1 MPWLVLGA
9 SILFE
14 ISGTVFL
21 KLSDGMSRLGP
32 ALGVLVCYLSS
43 FWLFA
48 IAVRR
53 IDLAV
58 GYAIWSALGTAGI
71 ALISVSHFAESMT
84 WIKLASLVLI
94 VLGVVGLNLGK
105 VH

>member
-32 ALGVLVCYLSS
+32 ALGVLVCYLNS